1 MQLIPLSEEV
11 AQTLNGQQT
20 EITSYLQLAKAVE
33 RFNWEQIGHLSEEL
47 GITKSE
53 LSGLSLN
60 AHRWAGRLNQNHPTG

>member
-11 AQTLNGQQT
+11 AQTLKGQQT
-20 EITSYLQLAKAVE
+20 EITSYLQLAEAAE

-60 AHRWAGRLNQNHPTG
+60 AHRWARKIE